1 MKKYPIR
8 LANMEEATAF
18 VKATNHFDYD
28 MDICKGSI
36 VIDAKSI
43 LGIMTIWSDSDLEL
57 IIYDNNH
64 DDALE
69 SLSAF
74 LVNQRTA

>member
-8 LANMEEATAF
+8 LANMEEAAAF
-18 VKATNHFDYD
+18 VKVTNHFECD

-43 LGIMTIWSDSDLEL
+43 LGIMTIWSDCDLEL
-57 IIYDNNH
+57 VIYNNNH
-64 DDALE
+64 DDVLE
-69 SLSAF
+69 SLSPF
-74 LVNQRTA
+74 LVNQKTA

>member
-8 LANMEEATAF
+8 LANLEEATAF
-18 VKATNHFDYD
+18 VKATNHFECD
-28 MDICKGSI
+28 MDICKGSV

-57 IIYDNNH
+57 IIYNNNH
-64 DDALE
+64 DDVLE
-69 SLSAF
+69 SLSPF
-74 LVNQRTA
+74 LVNQKTA